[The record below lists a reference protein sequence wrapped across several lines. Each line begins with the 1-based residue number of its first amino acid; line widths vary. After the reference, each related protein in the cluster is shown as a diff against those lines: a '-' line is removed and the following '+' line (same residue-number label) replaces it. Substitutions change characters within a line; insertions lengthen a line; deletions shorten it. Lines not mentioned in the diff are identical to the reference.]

1 MSAHVGHLTTEVVP
15 EPEPPVAAGTAES
28 GGWEREDRA
37 REEAERRRR
46 IARRTRAEGFDD

>member
-15 EPEPPVAAGTAES
+15 EPEPPVAAGTAE
-28 GGWEREDRA
+28 GGWEKEDRG

-46 IARRTRAEGFDD
+46 IVWRTRAEGFDD

>member
-15 EPEPPVAAGTAES
+15 EPEPPVAAGTPES
-28 GGWEREDRA
+28 GGWEKEDRG

-46 IARRTRAEGFDD
+46 IAWRTRAEGFDD